1 MAKRPRDPRST
12 ASAASQFHT
21 LRQIP
26 SIGPAQ
32 CRQIVAVLDADGR
45 GTRVQQRR
53 DEVHGEVMEHL
64 QVMDLP
70 AKDPASKVQVSYMSV
85 AGVLQ
90 AKCNACPLFHDCLR
104 AIAQER
110 DNQLTLVVYLDEC
123 TPGNVLSPDN
133 ARKSNL
139 TYWTILQLPHIYLE
153 DTWLTL
159 SVSRTSEISALRHGM
174 VTLAAALL
182 RAVRAETVSGV
193 PVELSGSA
201 ELLFF
206 DRVLLLADHEG
217 LRAATGCKGSSG
229 MKPCLKC
236 ANVMNTGYGNVRWHV
251 TVAEPDITS
260 FVPQTQNSL
269 RAAIDHLSTM
279 PTKTS
284 LGEAEKLLG
293 WKLEE
298 ASASFLLAPDMQEW
312 CELDSCTFD
321 AMHALWSNGIVGQ
334 ELGYWY
340 TALRRKANLSL
351 TDMRRYVELG
361 WHGVGRARGIN
372 LLSLFTVHLWRE
384 GADFRGDAG
393 QALFVLSICV
403 QFSEDIAIGLCAD
416 MRREHSSLEAL
427 HRVCLCVLETKR
439 DTAHGSHLARLQAEH
454 IRSFAA
460 VYGADKVRPKLHYSL
475 HLQQQCWKWGRLVDC
490 FTCERKHRAFKRVA
504 RRQQMLARFS
514 QQCLLELASA
524 ELRSKQPAKR
534 LLWRLDG
541 RTTENVDVGAALGAT
556 APATL
561 APRALGPDT
570 ISRGDVLIPS
580 PAEAFEVLGVTS
592 VDSRILLLIH
602 VLEPADLHFNTTRS
616 GRSKWTRAS
625 TLRLHAVHI
634 ESVASAP
641 RAMHMREER
650 IGNTTHIWL
659 LE

>member
-1 MAKRPRDPRST
+1 M
-12 ASAASQFHT
+12 
-21 LRQIP
+21 
-26 SIGPAQ
+26 
-32 CRQIVAVLDADGR
+32 
-45 GTRVQQRR
+45 
-53 DEVHGEVMEHL
+53 
-64 QVMDLP
+64 
-70 AKDPASKVQVSYMSV
+70 
-85 AGVLQ
+85 
-90 AKCNACPLFHDCLR
+90 
-104 AIAQER
+104 
-110 DNQLTLVVYLDEC
+110 
-123 TPGNVLSPDN
+123 
-133 ARKSNL
+133 
-139 TYWTILQLPHIYLE
+139 
-153 DTWLTL
+153 
-159 SVSRTSEISALRHGM
+159 
-174 VTLAAALL
+174 
-182 RAVRAETVSGV
+182 
-193 PVELSGSA
+193 
-201 ELLFF
+201 
-206 DRVLLLADHEG
+206 
-217 LRAATGCKGSSG
+217 
-229 MKPCLKC
+229 
-236 ANVMNTGYGNVRWHV
+236 
-251 TVAEPDITS
+251 
-260 FVPQTQNSL
+260 
-269 RAAIDHLSTM
+269 
-279 PTKTS
+279 
-284 LGEAEKLLG
+284 
-293 WKLEE
+293 
-298 ASASFLLAPDMQEW
+298 
-312 CELDSCTFD
+312 
-321 AMHALWSNGIVGQ
+321 
-334 ELGYWY
+334 
-340 TALRRKANLSL
+340 
-351 TDMRRYVELG
+351 
-361 WHGVGRARGIN
+361 
-372 LLSLFTVHLWRE
+372 
-384 GADFRGDAG
+384 
-393 QALFVLSICV
+393 LSICV

-504 RRQQMLARFS
+504 RRQQMLACFS

-541 RTTENVDVGAALGAT
+541 RTTENVDVGTALGAT

-625 TLRLHAVHI
+625 TRLHAVHI

-641 RAMHMREER
+641 RTMHMREER